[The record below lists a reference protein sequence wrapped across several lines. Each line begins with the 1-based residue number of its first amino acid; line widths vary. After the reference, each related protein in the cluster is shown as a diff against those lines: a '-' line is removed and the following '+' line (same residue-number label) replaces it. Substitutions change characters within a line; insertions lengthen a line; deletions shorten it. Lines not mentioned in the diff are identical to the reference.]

1 MHPKQGV
8 PGCGHRRDERAFKVR
23 GADVPAHAQGGGG
36 RWAADDPRR
45 AAGGGGVWNLLRRT
59 IPVSAFPKS
68 GRCFVT
74 FYYSTSTRIRL
85 PSRYS
90 SAS

>member
-23 GADVPAHAQGGGG
+23 GADVPAHAQRGGG

-59 IPVSAFPKS
+59 IPVSAFP
-68 GRCFVT
+68 
-74 FYYSTSTRIRL
+74 
-85 PSRYS
+85 
-90 SAS
+90 